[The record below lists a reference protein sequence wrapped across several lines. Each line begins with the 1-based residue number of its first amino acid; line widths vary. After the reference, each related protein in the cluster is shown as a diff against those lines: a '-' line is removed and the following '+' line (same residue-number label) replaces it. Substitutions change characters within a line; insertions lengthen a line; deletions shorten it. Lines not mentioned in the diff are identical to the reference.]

1 MNYFSQPNRWIKQ
14 VFLNQFQMKLQ
25 ISIFCMKEPE
35 VWNSGL
41 LSYLVDVES
50 RSSADK

>member
-1 MNYFSQPNRWIKQ
+1 
-14 VFLNQFQMKLQ
+14 MKLK
-25 ISIFCMKEPE
+25 ILIFYMKEPE

-41 LSYLVDVES
+41 TEIERSYLVDVES